1 VTHIQNL
8 LAQPACRAL
17 GWALLHFLWQGM
29 LAALLLAGCNR
40 ALRDS
45 SARARYAVSCLFLM
59 VLLALPMLTFT
70 ASLVQ
75 APAIPVTPA
84 RFPVPLPAATP
95 LATTTPVPQLLRA
108 SLQESLTPLLPWVVA
123 LWIAGVV
130 VLSTRWIGAWAY
142 LHRLRRAVGMI
153 PVPPDWGRALHDLMR
168 RAAISAPVRL
178 SIHGLTQVPC
188 VIGWL
193 RPVILMPA
201 ASLTGLDW
209 RALEALLA
217 HELAHIRRHDYLV
230 NLVQTTVDTLLFYH
244 PAVWWVSRQI
254 RIERENCC
262 DDFAAQ
268 LCGDR
273 VTYARA
279 LVDLEQIRAAEPAFA
294 MSARGGS
301 LMHRIQRLLSPGD
314 PERRGP
320 AWLPALAG
328 VAVVACVVA
337 ALHAPVHAEG
347 TTRPVSASRP
357 ATLAQTMPPAARRP
371 VVVAMSAA
379 QDTPE
384 PPAAQ
389 PEQAHDFLT
398 GIVAAGFRNLTVDE
412 LIDLKIHGVTP
423 EFALNVKQAGFTNV
437 TAHEL
442 VDMSIHGVDVNFM
455 RGMKSNGLNN
465 LSIADLVSLRI
476 HGVTPDYM
484 AELKGAGYRD
494 LSADEYRQLRI
505 HGVDAAFIRH
515 LSETGIKNL
524 TVQQLIRLRQSGL

>member
-1 VTHIQNL
+1 MTHIQSL

-17 GWALLHFLWQGM
+17 GWALLHFLWQGT
-29 LAALLLAGCNR
+29 LAALALAACNF

-45 SARARYAVSCLFLM
+45 PARVRYAVSCLFLM
-59 VLLALPMLTFT
+59 VLLALPVLTFT

-75 APAIPVTPA
+75 APALPPTPA
-84 RFPVPLPAATP
+84 GLPLRIAAATP
-95 LATTTPVPQLLRA
+95 VATAAPAPAIARP
-108 SLQESLTPLLPWVVA
+108 SLQDSLTPLLPWIVA
-123 LWIAGVV
+123 LWITGVV
-130 VLSTRWIGAWAY
+130 LLSMRWIGAWTY
-142 LHRLRRAVGMI
+142 LHRLRRAASL
-153 PVPPDWGRALHDLMR
+153 PVPPDWERALRDLMR
-168 RAAISAPVRL
+168 RAAVSVPVRL
-178 SIHGLTQVPC
+178 SIQRLAQVPC

-268 LCGDR
+268 LFGDR

-301 LMHRIQRLLSPGD
+301 LIHRIQRLLCASV

-320 AWLPALAG
+320 AWPPALAG
-328 VAVVACVVA
+328 VAVAAFLAV
-337 ALHAPVHAEG
+337 ALHPPVHAE
-347 TTRPVSASRP
+347 RP
-357 ATLAQTMPPAARRP
+357 ALPA
-371 VVVAMSAA
+371 
-379 QDTPE
+379 
-384 PPAAQ
+384 PAAQ

-423 EFALNVKQAGFTNV
+423 EFAIAVKQAGYTNV
-437 TAHEL
+437 TAREL
-442 VDMSIHGVDVNFM
+442 VDMAIHGVDLDFM
-455 RGMKSNGLNN
+455 RAMKKNGLNN
-465 LSIADLVSLRI
+465 LSVADLVSL
-476 HGVTPDYM
+476 G
-484 AELKGAGYRD
+484 
-494 LSADEYRQLRI
+494 I
-505 HGVDAAFIRH
+505 HGVDAAFILH
-515 LSETGIKNL
+515 LSESGIKNL
-524 TVQQLIRLRQSGL
+524 SVEQLVRLKRSGF

>member
-1 VTHIQNL
+1 MTHIQSL

-17 GWALLHFLWQGM
+17 GWALLHFLWQGT
-29 LAALLLAGCNR
+29 LAALALAACNF

-45 SARARYAVSCLFLM
+45 PARVRYAVSCLFLM
-59 VLLALPMLTFT
+59 VLLALPVLTFT

-75 APAIPVTPA
+75 APALPPTPA
-84 RFPVPLPAATP
+84 GLPLRIAAATP
-95 LATTTPVPQLLRA
+95 VATAAPAPAIARP
-108 SLQESLTPLLPWVVA
+108 SLQDSLTPLLPWIVA
-123 LWIAGVV
+123 LWITGVV
-130 VLSTRWIGAWAY
+130 LLSMRWIGAWTY
-142 LHRLRRAVGMI
+142 LHRLRRAASL
-153 PVPPDWGRALHDLMR
+153 PVPPDWDRALRDLMR
-168 RAAISAPVRL
+168 RAAVSVPVRL
-178 SIHGLTQVPC
+178 SIQRLTQVPC

-268 LCGDR
+268 LFGDR

-301 LMHRIQRLLSPGD
+301 LIHRIQRLLSASV

-320 AWLPALAG
+320 AWPPALAG
-328 VAVVACVVA
+328 VAVAAFLAV
-337 ALHAPVHAEG
+337 ALHPPVHAE
-347 TTRPVSASRP
+347 RP
-357 ATLAQTMPPAARRP
+357 ALPA
-371 VVVAMSAA
+371 
-379 QDTPE
+379 
-384 PPAAQ
+384 PAAQ

-423 EFALNVKQAGFTNV
+423 EFAIAVKQAGYTNV
-437 TAHEL
+437 TAREL
-442 VDMSIHGVDVNFM
+442 VDMAIHGVDLDFM
-455 RGMKSNGLNN
+455 RAMKKNGLNN
-465 LSIADLVSLRI
+465 LSVADLVSL
-476 HGVTPDYM
+476 G
-484 AELKGAGYRD
+484 
-494 LSADEYRQLRI
+494 I
-505 HGVDAAFIRH
+505 HGVDAAFILH
-515 LSETGIKNL
+515 LSESGIKNL
-524 TVQQLIRLRQSGL
+524 SVEQLVRLKRSGF